1 MERKTKHLTLLSD
14 GVSLLF
20 DFSKCDNYTEAILAD
35 YVYCPSDDQL
45 KESISLC
52 FPDNAS
58 HQEISFKELK
68 SKFSKVIPGRR
79 KVYYVA
85 VYNEIHERIAVV
97 TSTFLGRTGLFY
109 ANLRFDADLFGD
121 RDEAEELIRKIESN
135 GICNKQRYLAMKKES
150 PDVQYKIIEWK
161 F

>member
-20 DFSKCDNYTEAILAD
+20 DFNKFDNYIEAILAD
-35 YVYCPSDDQL
+35 YIDCTTDEQL

-52 FPDNAS
+52 FPDNVS
-58 HQEISFKELK
+58 DQEKVFLNLK

-79 KVYYVA
+79 NVYYVS
-85 VYNEIHERIAVV
+85 VYNENNERVAVIG
-97 TSTFLGRTGLFY
+97 SNLFGSGLFY
-109 ANLRFDADLFGD
+109 ARLRIDADLFGNKE
-121 RDEAEELIRKIESN
+121 EAKELIRKVKSN
-135 GICNKQRYLAMKKES
+135 GVCNKLRYFAKANV
-150 PDVQYKIIEWK
+150 PYDVQYKVTEWK